1 MNELR
6 KATLLAA
13 ASAIGLSLGATIA
26 DAQTTPSGSGGGT
39 GKVSAT
45 WVKGGATG
53 HSIKYDRA
61 SSTQQ
66 KAGAQY
72 LKYRPATA
80 PEGGAHRLNPQP
92 LPPG

>member
-1 MNELR
+1 MNEFR
-6 KATLLAA
+6 KAALLAA

-26 DAQTTPSGSGGGT
+26 DAQTTPSGTGGGT

-45 WVKGGATG
+45 WVKGGAAAHT
-53 HSIKYDRA
+53 IKYDRA
-61 SSTQQ
+61 SSTQH

-72 LKYRPATA
+72 LKYRPATSQ
-80 PEGGAHRLNPQP
+80 GGARRLNPQP